1 MLSGLYLDV
10 SGGTASSGTN
20 VQIYTG
26 NKTASQKWKF
36 ELLSNGYYVIRSA
49 LSDSLALAVQSDYTS
64 DRSNVC
70 IRSIGN
76 SNTNVPD
83 YALWKVTDNGDCTL
97 RISSK
102 SSGDTKYL
110 DCNNGGSSSGTNV
123 IQYTY
128 NGDMNM
134 RWMIERDDESEK
146 HIGIMGTCIDG
157 NGHMDW
163 EGSTKYDTEFR
174 AAIDVWNAHKPGMIR
189 EDTVRIYQD
198 VAVKDYTKG
207 DERVHAGWTVMAYNG
222 STNGEG
228 TIYLNTYFMDGY
240 DYDERKSVALHELGH
255 ALGLGES
262 SYTYNCMYSGYSRNI
277 TLSFADRRSLDEVYA
292 AKVNG

>member
-1 MLSGLYLDV
+1 
-10 SGGTASSGTN
+10 
-20 VQIYTG
+20 
-26 NKTASQKWKF
+26 
-36 ELLSNGYYVIRSA
+36 
-49 LSDSLALAVQSDYTS
+49 
-64 DRSNVC
+64 
-70 IRSIGN
+70 
-76 SNTNVPD
+76 
-83 YALWKVTDNGDCTL
+83 
-97 RISSK
+97 
-102 SSGDTKYL
+102 
-110 DCNNGGSSSGTNV
+110 
-123 IQYTY
+123 
-128 NGDMNM
+128 
-134 RWMIERDDESEK
+134 
-146 HIGIMGTCIDG
+146 
-157 NGHMDW
+157 
-163 EGSTKYDTEFR
+163 
-174 AAIDVWNAHKPGMIR
+174 MIR

-262 SYTYNCMYSGYSRNI
+262 SRNI

>member
-1 MLSGLYLDV
+1 M

-110 DCNNGGSSSGTNV
+110 DCNNGGSSSG
-123 IQYTY
+123 I
-128 NGDMNM
+128 
-134 RWMIERDDESEK
+134 
-146 HIGIMGTCIDG
+146 HIT
-157 NGHMDW
+157 
-163 EGSTKYDTEFR
+163 
-174 AAIDVWNAHKPGMIR
+174 AI
-189 EDTVRIYQD
+189 
-198 VAVKDYTKG
+198 
-207 DERVHAGWTVMAYNG
+207 
-222 STNGEG
+222 
-228 TIYLNTYFMDGY
+228 
-240 DYDERKSVALHELGH
+240 
-255 ALGLGES
+255 
-262 SYTYNCMYSGYSRNI
+262 
-277 TLSFADRRSLDEVYA
+277 
-292 AKVNG
+292 